1 MDAVDIVIALCH
13 EFSWHELPS
22 ECLLSSEQQA
32 ARNQQVAPGRA
43 LHRLDHWPPI
53 QAPTLPITAMTA
65 TSRTPRSTVYSTKAA
80 PSSSLPRRRIG
91 LRACDMRRS

>member
-43 LHRLDHWPPI
+43 LHRLDH
-53 QAPTLPITAMTA
+53 
-65 TSRTPRSTVYSTKAA
+65 
-80 PSSSLPRRRIG
+80 
-91 LRACDMRRS
+91 

>member
-13 EFSWHELPS
+13 EFSWHELPP
-22 ECLLSSEQQA
+22 EGLVSSEQQA

-65 TSRTPRSTVYSTKAA
+65 TSRTPRSTVYSIKAA

-91 LRACDMRRS
+91 IRACDMRRS